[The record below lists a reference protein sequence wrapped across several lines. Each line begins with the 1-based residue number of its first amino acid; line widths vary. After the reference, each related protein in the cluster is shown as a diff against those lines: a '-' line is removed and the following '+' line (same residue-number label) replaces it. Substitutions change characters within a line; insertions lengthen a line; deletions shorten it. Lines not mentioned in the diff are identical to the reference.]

1 MDDQDWTLLCVCG
14 CIMGLAVI
22 SILHSKLHGS
32 EVEALVALREDVEF
46 LKVVAR
52 ETEARTND

>member
-1 MDDQDWTLLCVCG
+1 MLTDRDFY
-14 CIMGLAVI
+14 GLALTVGMLAVLGILQSRILKRHEARIGVI
-22 SILHSKLHGS
+22 G
-32 EVEALVALREDVEF
+32 ADVEF